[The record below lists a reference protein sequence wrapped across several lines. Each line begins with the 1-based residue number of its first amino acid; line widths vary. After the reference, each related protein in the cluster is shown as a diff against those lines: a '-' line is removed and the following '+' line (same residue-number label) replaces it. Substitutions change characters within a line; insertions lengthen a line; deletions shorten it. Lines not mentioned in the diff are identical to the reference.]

1 MTKRIALLIGVSE
14 YGEDI
19 SPLLAAP
26 RDVAA
31 MQQVLA
37 DPLRGNFEVWEP
49 LINPDLAQFQIAVQK
64 LFTTLKK
71 SDVGLLFFSG
81 HGLVDDDNHLYL
93 ATKGTSKAYYQ
104 ATSVPA
110 SFIQGLSKASYS
122 KRQII
127 ILDCCY
133 SGAFAE
139 GWQQK
144 SVGLDLQRE
153 LGAEGRVVLT
163 SSSKTQLSFQQEDG
177 DLSLYT
183 QYLVEGL
190 KTGAAANG
198 DGRIYAQ
205 ELHQYVKTKVQEIKP
220 AIEPDIICDR
230 EGFNILISLAPVN
243 DPRLKFT
250 KLVESYV
257 RNGEISRYRRD
268 ILKKRQAEFALTD
281 TEFETIINRVLEP
294 FIRRS
299 ANLDEYRIAYQEE
312 VTKSFPLEDSLAQ
325 ELRDWGQ
332 EYLGLTPEDIIKIES
347 EITTLITS
355 FQSEA
360 RGNQTS
366 SQTENHDLN
375 PTISSKTRTDQTP
388 NIITFPKEI
397 KPQQFSFE
405 TVTLNAEGKETN
417 RQQKQAEFFTEDLG
431 NGITLEMV
439 AIPGGTFLMGTSDAE
454 IDRLCKAYNVDYFK
468 WESPQHEV
476 KIPTFF
482 MAKYPVTQAQYQA
495 IIGSNPS
502 SFKNNPQNPVEQV
515 SWDDTQSFCRKL
527 KELTKKDYRLPTE
540 AEWEYGCRGLISPTP
555 LIKGNDYPP
564 FYFGETIT
572 TDYVNYDGNYPYG
585 KAPQGQYRQQTNP
598 VGQFPPNAFGIS
610 DLHGNVWEWCADGW
624 HDSYADKPDNLKNDG
639 SIIWTSDEASTR
651 ILRGGS
657 WLIYSWYCRS
667 AYRNGN
673 FADALNYLYGFRL
686 VLSLFP

>member
-49 LINPDLAQFQIAVQK
+49 LINPDLSQFQIAVQR

-93 ATKGTSKAYYQ
+93 ATKGTSKNFYQ
-104 ATSVPA
+104 ATAVPA
-110 SFIQGLSKASYS
+110 SFIQTLSRRSYS

-139 GWQQK
+139 GWEPK

-205 ELHQYVKTKVQEIKP
+205 ELHQYVKTKVQEVKP
-220 AIEPDIICDR
+220 AMEPDIICDR
-230 EGFNILISLAPVN
+230 EGFNILISFAPVN
-243 DPRLKFT
+243 DPSLKFT
-250 KLVESYV
+250 KLVESYI

-268 ILKKRQAEFALTD
+268 ILKKRQAELELTD

-299 ANLDEYRIAYQEE
+299 ANLEEYRTAYQEE
-312 VTKSFPLEDSLAQ
+312 VTKSYPLEDSLAQ

-347 EITTLITS
+347 EITTIIPPLESKI
-355 FQSEA
+355 
-360 RGNQTS
+360 RG
-366 SQTENHDLN
+366 
-375 PTISSKTRTDQTP
+375 DQTP
-388 NIITFPKEI
+388 NNITFPKGI

-454 IDRLCKAYNVDYFK
+454 IDRLCKEYELDYFK
-468 WESPQHEV
+468 RESPQHEV

-495 IIGSNPS
+495 IMDSNPS

-540 AEWEYGCRGLISPTP
+540 AEWEYACRGLISPTP
-555 LIKGNDYPP
+555 LKKGNDYPP
-564 FYFGETIT
+564 FHFGETIT
-572 TDYVNYDGNYPYG
+572 IDHVNYDGNYPYG
-585 KAPQGQYRQQTNP
+585 KAPKGKYRQRTTP
-598 VGQFPPNAFGIS
+598 VGQFPPNAFGIC

-624 HDSYADKPDNLKNDG
+624 HDSYADKPDDLNNNG
-639 SIIWTSDEASTR
+639 STIW
-651 ILRGGS
+651 
-657 WLIYSWYCRS
+657 
-667 AYRNGN
+667 
-673 FADALNYLYGFRL
+673 
-686 VLSLFP
+686 LSSSPRRKFGRYKI

>member
-93 ATKGTSKAYYQ
+93 ATKGTSKNFYQ
-104 ATSVPA
+104 ATAVPA
-110 SFIQGLSKASYS
+110 SFIQTLSRRSYS

-163 SSSKTQLSFQQEDG
+163 SSSKTQVSFQQEDG

-205 ELHQYVKTKVQEIKP
+205 ELHQYVKTKVQEVKP
-220 AIEPDIICDR
+220 AMEPDIICDR
-230 EGFNILISLAPVN
+230 EGFNILISFAPVN
-243 DPRLKFT
+243 DPSLKFT
-250 KLVESYV
+250 KLVESYI

-268 ILKKRQAEFALTD
+268 ILKKRQAELELTD

-299 ANLDEYRIAYQEE
+299 ANLEEYCTAYQEE
-312 VTKSFPLEDSLAQ
+312 VTKSYPLEDSLAQ

-347 EITTLITS
+347 EITTIIPPLESKI
-355 FQSEA
+355 
-360 RGNQTS
+360 RG
-366 SQTENHDLN
+366 
-375 PTISSKTRTDQTP
+375 DQTP
-388 NIITFPKEI
+388 NNITFSKGI

-454 IDRLCKAYNVDYFK
+454 IDRLCKEYEVDYFK
-468 WESPQHEV
+468 RESPQHEV

-495 IIGSNPS
+495 IMDSNPS

-527 KELTKKDYRLPTE
+527 KELT
-540 AEWEYGCRGLISPTP
+540 
-555 LIKGNDYPP
+555 
-564 FYFGETIT
+564 
-572 TDYVNYDGNYPYG
+572 
-585 KAPQGQYRQQTNP
+585 Q
-598 VGQFPPNAFGIS
+598 
-610 DLHGNVWEWCADGW
+610 
-624 HDSYADKPDNLKNDG
+624 
-639 SIIWTSDEASTR
+639 
-651 ILRGGS
+651 
-657 WLIYSWYCRS
+657 
-667 AYRNGN
+667 
-673 FADALNYLYGFRL
+673 
-686 VLSLFP
+686 